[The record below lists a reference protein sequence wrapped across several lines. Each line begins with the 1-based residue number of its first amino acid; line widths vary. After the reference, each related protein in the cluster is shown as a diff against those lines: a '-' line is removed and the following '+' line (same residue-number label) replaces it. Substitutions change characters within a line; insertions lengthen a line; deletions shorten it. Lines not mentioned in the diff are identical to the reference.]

1 MEICEMINEIVF
13 MAALWGGSYVAIRGI
28 FGLLGKLVK

>member
-1 MEICEMINEIVF
+1 MISEIVY
-13 MAALWGGSYVAIRGI
+13 MTVIWGGSYLAIRGI